1 MRSHPHLTHEL
12 ETLAVFES
20 FTVSGSS
27 LPLLNVGEEGTI
39 SRFVSNNIDTI
50 QNLKNLGLDRGTP
63 IQMVER
69 FPNVVVKTGEREI
82 ALCNQLSRAV
92 YVRTS
97 FAKRR

>member
-1 MRSHPHLTHEL
+1 M
-12 ETLAVFES
+12 FES

-39 SRFVSNNIDTI
+39 SHFASKNIDTI

-69 FPNVVVKTGEREI
+69 FPNVVVKIGEREI
-82 ALCNQLSRAV
+82 ALGKQLSHAV

-97 FAKRR
+97 FSKRR